1 MFKDLFKGKE
11 EDLSGELRV
20 VGDRASGK
28 TTYLAALARW
38 PQANPASP
46 VEAVTATNEDGEEL
60 IKMAQNILEQ
70 GEQLEPTRLADDVV
84 QVKNYG
90 LRIVLKKQSARNNP
104 KALMNLDI
112 NCKDYA
118 GEFFSDLLKQSGVQ
132 LKEYIEDC
140 ALATGMLLL
149 IDATAHRL
157 DSEYAEGIDKL
168 LLGLDRASGDRD
180 QKQKRRIALV
190 LTKCELTELW
200 HNRDRPRWLAAA
212 RFGKL
217 CEKLETWQRLG
228 SCEVEYFTVSAFGV
242 LGNKFPKPNS
252 KQITRDRRAVAS
264 VLSDPKRWRP
274 FGLVSPIYWLCT
286 GVHNT
291 QLDKD

>member
-1 MFKDLFKGKE
+1 MFKDLFNRKE
-11 EDLSGELRV
+11 ENLSGELRV
-20 VGDRASGK
+20 VGDRAAGK

-38 PQANPASP
+38 PQADSSSP
-46 VEAVTATNEDGEEL
+46 VEAVTASNEDGEEL
-60 IKMAQNILEQ
+60 IEMAQNILEQ
-70 GEQLEPTRLADDVV
+70 GEQLEPTRLADDVIE
-84 QVKNYG
+84 VKNYG

-104 KALMNLDI
+104 KASINIDV

-118 GEFFSDLLKQSGVQ
+118 GEFFSDLLGQSGVK
-132 LKEYIEDC
+132 LKDYIEDC
-140 ALATGMLLL
+140 SLATGMLLL
-149 IDATAHRL
+149 IDATAHRQ

-168 LLGLDRASGDRD
+168 LIALDRASDAGG
-180 QKQKRRIALV
+180 QKRRLALV
-190 LTKCELTELW
+190 LTKCELAELW
-200 HNRDRPRWLAAA
+200 HNRHRPRWLATA

-228 SCEVEYFTVSAFGV
+228 SCEVDYFTVSAFGV
-242 LGNKFPKPNS
+242 LGNRFPKPNS

-264 VLSDPKRWRP
+264 ILEDPKRWRP